1 MYLKMLVSLA
11 LGFALVSGELAWAD
25 TAAPPSSSDTADSL
39 TEIIV
44 TAEKRAENLQT
55 VPIAITAISGDALQT
70 SGVRTTAE
78 LGLVTPGLTVITAAG
93 FVLPHIRGVGTTAYG
108 PGLENSVA
116 TYLDGVYFTS
126 GLASL
131 ISLNNV
137 SQIEVLKGPQ
147 GTLFGRNATGGLI
160 QITTKDPQFT
170 FAGQADIGYGNY
182 QTSVGD
188 LYLTGPVSST
198 LAADL
203 AVRASTQQQGYG
215 RNIFNGESV
224 YKTDRDIALRSKW
237 KWAPSDSTTAV
248 LSVDYEETAGS
259 SNSTFTAFPGATN
272 LFELLGVVPPLPALG
287 HYDINADFQPYDTFK
302 GGGASVRLLQDV
314 GFAQLQSITAY
325 RHSQYSIGFD
335 ADGTSEPIETI
346 PLVHQ
351 LDTQY
356 SEELNLSSNA
366 GGRVQWVTG
375 LFYLHAKAQY
385 DPSEVLL
392 GGPLQ
397 IPLPG
402 GLPPIDQI
410 DIQGKQTT
418 DAYAAYVQATIGL
431 TSSDHLTLGGRY
443 SQERRGLTGS
453 EPAFLVGGIPIG
465 SLIPQVDASVTS
477 KRPTYRLSL
486 DHQFNDDIMA
496 YASFNTGFKSGG
508 FNVGV
513 PSDPAYKPE
522 VLKAYELGLKT
533 RFLDN
538 RIRFNTAAFYYDY
551 KDIQVGHFV
560 LGQLGYYNGAAA
572 KLYGLDSDIEAL
584 VAPGLSLTA
593 GVSLIHDYFSDFPN
607 AVTYTPVP
615 VFGPGGPTLLTS
627 ASATDHNLPITP
639 SETFNV
645 GIDYRHQV
653 ATGVGNLDV
662 TYAHNGGYAFAPD
675 NILRQSAFNTVNA
688 SLAWSTANDG
698 LTISLWGKNLTNNFV
713 ANVVLTAAPGSLA
726 AYLPPRTYGILIG
739 TKF

>member
-1 MYLKMLVSLA
+1 
-11 LGFALVSGELAWAD
+11 
-25 TAAPPSSSDTADSL
+25 
-39 TEIIV
+39 
-44 TAEKRAENLQT
+44 
-55 VPIAITAISGDALQT
+55 
-70 SGVRTTAE
+70 
-78 LGLVTPGLTVITAAG
+78 
-93 FVLPHIRGVGTTAYG
+93 
-108 PGLENSVA
+108 
-116 TYLDGVYFTS
+116 
-126 GLASL
+126 
-131 ISLNNV
+131 
-137 SQIEVLKGPQ
+137 
-147 GTLFGRNATGGLI
+147 
-160 QITTKDPQFT
+160 
-170 FAGQADIGYGNY
+170 
-182 QTSVGD
+182 
-188 LYLTGPVSST
+188 
-198 LAADL
+198 
-203 AVRASTQQQGYG
+203 
-215 RNIFNGESV
+215 
-224 YKTDRDIALRSKW
+224 
-237 KWAPSDSTTAV
+237 
-248 LSVDYEETAGS
+248 
-259 SNSTFTAFPGATN
+259 
-272 LFELLGVVPPLPALG
+272 
-287 HYDINADFQPYDTFK
+287 
-302 GGGASVRLLQDV
+302 
-314 GFAQLQSITAY
+314 
-325 RHSQYSIGFD
+325 
-335 ADGTSEPIETI
+335 
-346 PLVHQ
+346 
-351 LDTQY
+351 
-356 SEELNLSSNA
+356 
-366 GGRVQWVTG
+366 
-375 LFYLHAKAQY
+375 
-385 DPSEVLL
+385 
-392 GGPLQ
+392 
-397 IPLPG
+397 
-402 GLPPIDQI
+402 
-410 DIQGKQTT
+410 
-418 DAYAAYVQATIGL
+418 
-431 TSSDHLTLGGRY
+431 
-443 SQERRGLTGS
+443 
-453 EPAFLVGGIPIG
+453 
-465 SLIPQVDASVTS
+465 VTS

-538 RIRFNTAAFYYDY
+538 RIRLNTAAFYYDY

-593 GVSLIHDYFSDFPN
+593 GVSLIHDYFSDFPK

-627 ASATDHNLPITP
+627 ASATGHNLPITP

-688 SLAWSTANDG
+688 SLAWSTANDW